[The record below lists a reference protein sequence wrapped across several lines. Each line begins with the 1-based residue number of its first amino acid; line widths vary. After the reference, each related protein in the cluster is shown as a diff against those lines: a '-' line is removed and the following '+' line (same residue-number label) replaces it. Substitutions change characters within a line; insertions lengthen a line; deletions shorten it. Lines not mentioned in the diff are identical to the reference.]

1 MVVLR
6 RRVVWPGPVD
16 VGRVRVLMEIGGVA
30 PPLSFA
36 HVVKMEGRLEEAI
49 GLVGSLQALLN
60 TPASSA
66 DSSKKPEGIIFEF
79 ICFFCQLQ

>member
-1 MVVLR
+1 M
-6 RRVVWPGPVD
+6 GP
-16 VGRVRVLMEIGGVA
+16 VGRVRVLLEIGGVA

-60 TPASSA
+60 TPT
-66 DSSKKPEGIIFEF
+66 
-79 ICFFCQLQ
+79 